1 MARFLIV
8 AALFAAF
15 SLSAQ
20 TRTPVLIDTDI
31 GDAVDDSLALG
42 LALTSPELDVRGVTT
57 VIDDVESK
65 TRLAWK
71 ELVVFGRRDIPVA
84 MGAPEPL
91 LDTRLQSHP
100 GAFHLLTSSDQIPDS
115 ARRPAASFLVDTLM
129 NSRDRLT
136 LIAIGPL
143 TNIALALKTEPR
155 IKERIERIVLMGGA
169 FATQASGGSQIE
181 YNVKRD
187 PVAAEIV
194 FRSGVPILAAGLDVT
209 TPCKLRSGDFESL
222 RVAQSPTARF
232 LLRQIEL
239 SQSETGEALPTLYD
253 PLAVAAVFRPDLV
266 ETVAGKVEVSL
277 ANDAT
282 RGQTRFTPDSSA
294 TTRVGVKVNAQ
305 AFLDL
310 FIKRVAHGGAF
321 GAAR

>member
-1 MARFLIV
+1 MIRSFIV
-8 AALFAAF
+8 ATFFAAF

-65 TRLAWK
+65 TRLAGK
-71 ELVVFGRRDIPVA
+71 ELVIFGRRDIPVA
-84 MGAPEPL
+84 MGAAEPL
-91 LDTRLQSHP
+91 LDPKLQTHP
-100 GAFHLLTSSDQIPDS
+100 SAFHILTSSDQIPES
-115 ARRPAASFLVDTLM
+115 SRRPAASFLVDTLM

-136 LIAIGPL
+136 LITIGPL
-143 TNIALALKTEPR
+143 TNVALALKTEPR

-169 FATQASGGSQIE
+169 FAAHPSGGSQIE

-209 TPCKLRSGDFESL
+209 TPCRLRSEDLESL
-222 RVAQSPTARF
+222 RVAQSPAARF

-239 SQSETGEALPTLYD
+239 SQSETREALPTLYD
-253 PLAVAAVFRPDLV
+253 PLAVAAVFRPDLI
-266 ETVAGKVEVSL
+266 ETAAGKVEVSL

-282 RGQTRFTPDSSA
+282 RGQTRFTPDPAA
-294 TTRVGVKVNAQ
+294 TTRVGVNVNAQ

-310 FIKRVAHGGAF
+310 FIKRIAHGGAF
-321 GAAR
+321 GGAR

>member
-1 MARFLIV
+1 MIRSFLV
-8 AALFAAF
+8 AAFFAAF
-15 SLSAQ
+15 SLPAQ

-42 LALTSPELDVRGVTT
+42 LALASPELDVRGVTT
-57 VIDDVESK
+57 VIDDVDSK

-71 ELVVFGRRDIPVA
+71 ELVIFGRRDIPLA

-91 LDTRLQSHP
+91 LDAKLPSHP
-100 GAFHLLTSSDQIPDS
+100 AAFHILTSSDRIPES
-115 ARRPAASFLVDTLM
+115 AHRPAASFLVDTLM
-129 NSRDRLT
+129 NSRDKLT

-143 TNIALALKTEPR
+143 TNVALALKIEPR
-155 IKERIERIVLMGGA
+155 IKERIERIAVMGGA
-169 FATQASGGSQIE
+169 FAARQAE

-187 PVAAEIV
+187 PVAAEVV
-194 FRSGVPILAAGLDVT
+194 FLSGVPILAVGLDVT
-209 TPCKLRSGDFESL
+209 APCRLRAEDLESL

-239 SQSETGEALPTLYD
+239 SQSETGQALPTLYD

-266 ETVAGKVEVSL
+266 ETAAGKVEVSL
-277 ANDAT
+277 ANDDT
-282 RGQTRFTPDSSA
+282 RGQTRFTADPAA

-310 FIKRVAHGGAF
+310 FIKRIANAGVFGGS
-321 GAAR
+321 R